1 MSTIGTD
8 SFTRLWYGNWLWLV
22 ALALGIVAMF
32 WILFDSQRTNKKSVL
47 WTVLSIVGLAV
58 VLPSFVLQ
66 VAPNIASPGLA
77 KALAYVGAVGG
88 LLALLS
94 LILYLA
100 GVAVTSGL
108 TCPQCGRPMDP
119 SWDECPYCGPE
130 QKTEAVESTEPIPQT
145 ESALTGVPVSRPP
158 ERTMVIS
165 TKSPHLAYVIIKS
178 GTHTGRVFNLLEVTR
193 IGRDPNPTLNDFVID
208 DPAVSSQHAKI
219 KKEGEQFVIYDL
231 ASTNHTYVN
240 GEEILRQPLKT
251 NDTIRMGNTEM
262 VFIEVKDEDSSKVP
276 PARD

>member
-8 SFTRLWYGNWLWLV
+8 PFTKLWFENWLWLV
-22 ALALGIVAMF
+22 GLALGIVAMF
-32 WILFDSQRTNKKSVL
+32 WILFDSQRMNKKSVL
-47 WTVLSIVGLAV
+47 WTVLSIVGLAAV
-58 VLPSFVLQ
+58 VPSFVLA
-66 VAPNIASPGLA
+66 VAPTIASAGLA
-77 KALAYVGAVGG
+77 KALAYVGVAGG
-88 LLALLS
+88 LLALVS

-100 GVAVTSGL
+100 GVAVVGGL
-108 TCPQCGRPMDP
+108 TCPQCGRPLDP
-119 SWDECPYCGPE
+119 SWDECPYCAQE
-130 QKTEAVESTEPIPQT
+130 QKTELNVTPPPLPEPDLAVTDT
-145 ESALTGVPVSRPP
+145 PVSRPP

-165 TKSPHLAYVIIKS
+165 TRSPHLAYVIIKS
-178 GTHTGRVFNLLEVTR
+178 GVHVGKVFNLLEVTR

-219 KKEGEQFVIYDL
+219 RKEGEQFVIYDL

-262 VFIEVKDEDSSKVP
+262 VFLEVKDENSARVP
-276 PARD
+276 PAVD